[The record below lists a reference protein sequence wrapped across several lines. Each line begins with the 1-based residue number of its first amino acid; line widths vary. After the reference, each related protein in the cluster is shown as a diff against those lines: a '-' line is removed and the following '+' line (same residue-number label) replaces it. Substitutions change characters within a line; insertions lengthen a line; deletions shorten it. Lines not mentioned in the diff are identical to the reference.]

1 MLNRCENRTESQVNY
16 VEFLEMLKV
25 DVKPSDLEGLSTQIF
40 NGSIERE
47 VRRQED
53 LQYRF
58 VQDFIWLFSFCT
70 ETYKSP
76 QKVL

>member
-1 MLNRCENRTESQVNY
+1 MLNRCEDRTDSQVNY
-16 VEFLEMLKV
+16 VEFLEKLKV

-47 VRRQED
+47 IKRQED

-58 VQDFIWLFSFCT
+58 VLVFSTLCF
-70 ETYKSP
+70 
-76 QKVL
+76 QNFAFNL